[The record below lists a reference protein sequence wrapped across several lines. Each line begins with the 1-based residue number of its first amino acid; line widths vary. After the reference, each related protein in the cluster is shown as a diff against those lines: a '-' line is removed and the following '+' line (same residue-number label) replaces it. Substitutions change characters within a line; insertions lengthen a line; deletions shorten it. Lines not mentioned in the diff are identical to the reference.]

1 MNKSKIKT
9 FAIWARQKLMDAVRG
24 NASLIGITEAQI
36 DDPLS
41 QSTSEIQY
49 FDIGT
54 NEPYALSGDDILK
67 RDKIVVDLKAAAR
80 DEGYK
85 TAYTNMIEHT
95 ASTWFNR
102 LAAIRFME
110 VNDYFDDEIGRA
122 HV

>member
-9 FAIWARQKLMDAVRG
+9 FAIWARQKLMDDVRG

-54 NEPYALSGDDILK
+54 NEPYIRKYRRIASLFQEARQPLQIFFITWAERQWGLLDYGIVSLLMRLRGSAS
-67 RDKIVVDLKAAAR
+67 KI
-80 DEGYK
+80 K
-85 TAYTNMIEHT
+85 TACR
-95 ASTWFNR
+95 S
-102 LAAIRFME
+102 
-110 VNDYFDDEIGRA
+110 
-122 HV
+122 